1 MSGCVAMA
9 LRTNVAIALAGVA
22 ESVSCCEWTTRV
34 TWYQMVS
41 LDFFAIKERLEADVA
56 VGG

>member
-1 MSGCVAMA
+1 MSGCMAMA
-9 LRTNVAIALAGVA
+9 SGTNVAVAFARVA
-22 ESVSCCEWTTRV
+22 ESMSWCEWATRV

-56 VGG
+56 VGS

>member
-1 MSGCVAMA
+1 MASGTDVA
-9 LRTNVAIALAGVA
+9 VALAGVA
-22 ESVSCCEWTTRV
+22 ESVSCCEWASRV